1 MKNKIRSLFT
11 VLLLFLFIFTLIS
24 CEDHIVM
31 VDSSIT
37 NTNYVVTKPF
47 ISNINIT
54 TQTRLK
60 LEGISGNIAII
71 GNSNINFLTVK
82 AERKVG
88 SVSLEDSQLH
98 LPELKVLVTELTD
111 EILVNTFQPQDSKGR
126 SYIVDYVILVPN
138 NFEISVS
145 NLNGNII
152 VDSAK
157 SSVKVRNINGLI
169 NLNNIK
175 GSTDIE
181 VVNGQITC
189 QQYLPLD
196 KSIKL
201 SANNG
206 SIDLII
212 PQSTSSEFIASSANG
227 SINYSNL
234 ILKNYI
240 RLPNMIKGTLGE
252 GRGMI
257 NLVTINGNIIVKG
270 IL

>member
-1 MKNKIRSLFT
+1 MKNKILSIFT
-11 VLLLFLFIFTLIS
+11 ALLLFLFIFTIIS
-24 CEDHIVM
+24 CDGNIVM

-54 TQTRLK
+54 TQMRLK
-60 LEGISGNIAII
+60 LEGINGNITII
-71 GNSNINFLTVK
+71 GHPNLNSVTVK

-88 SVSLEDSQLH
+88 SVSVEDSHLH
-98 LPELKVLVTELTD
+98 LPELKVLVTDLTD
-111 EILVNTFQPQDSKGR
+111 EILVKTSQPQDSKGR

-138 NFEISVS
+138 NFEISVL
-145 NLNGNII
+145 NLNGNIM
-152 VDSAK
+152 VDSIN
-157 SSVKVRNINGLI
+157 SSVVVRNINGLI

-189 QQYLPLD
+189 QQYLPMD

-206 SIDLII
+206 NIDLII

-252 GRGMI
+252 GHGMI
-257 NLVTINGNIIVKG
+257 NLVTINGNIVIKG
-270 IL
+270 IM